1 MFLAALA
8 LAGAITVAAQ
18 GQPPQPA
25 GAGVTMAKTWTD
37 DDLDKL
43 MKEIGGTQGAMRK
56 AIDGQNA
63 ELLKTNADK
72 LEELFE
78 QVDDFWSSRNVKEA
92 ADIADDAAE
101 RMRKTSRKPR
111 NTPSCY
117 REPARAAT
125 GSIATR
131 ARTGSTG
138 LNPDLGRSAGRQAG
152 PVRAYRPPAPTC

>member
-1 MFLAALA
+1 MTFVRSCMFLAALA

-101 RMRKTSRKPR
+101 HAEHIEDAADAKDFAKAAEHAKLLQGTCASCHGKYRDKGPDGQYRIKP
-111 NTPSCY
+111 
-117 REPARAAT
+117 
-125 GSIATR
+125 
-131 ARTGSTG
+131 
-138 LNPDLGRSAGRQAG
+138 
-152 PVRAYRPPAPTC
+152 